1 MTGDLQADLRR
12 CLSGKVCL
20 VGVGNVDLGDDGF
33 GMRLAEALSGTDG
46 ATVIATGT
54 TPERWVGTIARGGFD
69 SVVFLDAVGVDAP
82 AGSAVLLEEAEME
95 AAFPQLS
102 THKFSLGTLARLIVA
117 QCSSRVWL
125 LGVRPGSLLP
135 GAGLSTEVR
144 ESVHALRA
152 LIGDALST
160 NPDGQSRSARS

>member
-1 MTGDLQADLRR
+1 MTGDLREDLRR
-12 CLSGKVCL
+12 CLAGNVCL

-33 GMRLAEALSGTDG
+33 GTRLAEALGGTYG
-46 ATVIATGT
+46 ATVIAAGT

-102 THKFSLGTLARLIVA
+102 THKFSLGTLAKLIGS
-117 QCSSRVWL
+117 QCNARVWL

-135 GAGLSTEVR
+135 GAGLSADVQ
-144 ESVHALRA
+144 ESMRALHA
-152 LIGDALST
+152 LIGETLGN
-160 NPDGQSRSARS
+160 NPDGYARSARS